1 MKLIEPNLAYEQE
14 FADFYQDFFGHDRK
28 NATYYQQGVD
38 DFPAYV
44 KKLNDEAVGKNL
56 QPGYVPCDHF
66 WCIADNGA
74 IAGAIRVRH
83 HINTPLLSKEGGHI
97 GYDVA
102 PSYRRQGYAAWM
114 LQQVLPVA
122 RQLGIEEALI
132 TADAENFASRK
143 VIERNGGRLE
153 AVINAEILCDR
164 IARYWVPCIFDEW
177 EELSA

>member
-14 FADFYQDFFGHDRK
+14 FADFYQDFFGQDRK
-28 NATYYQQGVD
+28 NAAYYQQGVD

-66 WCIADNGA
+66 WCIADSGA

-132 TADAENFASRK
+132 TADAENLASRK